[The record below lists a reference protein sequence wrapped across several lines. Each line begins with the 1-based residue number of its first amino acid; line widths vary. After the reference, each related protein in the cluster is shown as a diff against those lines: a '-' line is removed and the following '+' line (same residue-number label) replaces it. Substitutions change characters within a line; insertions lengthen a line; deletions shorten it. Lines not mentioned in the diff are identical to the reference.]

1 MWHRA
6 MASSLIYQVIV
17 LSCVIASVSSLYF
30 HIQETEKKCFIEEI
44 PEQTMVT
51 GKHQLTSVITSHHHH
66 HHQNSNLLLIHSLN
80 YYYYFYYYSFIET
93 TVFSKSIY
101 PNPLPSLLINSLIIF
116 QYYYSL
122 FFYNRSIIIITKPP
136 ASIINN

>member
-1 MWHRA
+1 MMWHRA

-51 GKHQLTSVITSHHHH
+51 GKIQLASVITS
-66 HHQNSNLLLIHSLN
+66 QQSSSSTKFKFNLLLIH
-80 YYYYFYYYSFIET
+80 
-93 TVFSKSIY
+93 
-101 PNPLPSLLINSLIIF
+101 
-116 QYYYSL
+116 
-122 FFYNRSIIIITKPP
+122 
-136 ASIINN
+136 